1 MRKLARVVKID
12 EIHGIPDADAI
23 EVATVGGWKVV
34 VKKNE
39 YKAEDLAVYFEID
52 SWIPHELAPF
62 LTKAGQYPKVYNGVE
77 GQRLKTIRLRGQLSQ
92 GLLLSWNVLVE
103 ITGNP
108 IQCARDF
115 NIEDADVTEVLGIQK
130 WEREIPSQL
139 AGVSRGNFPSFIR
152 KTDQER
158 IQNLKKEYA
167 KWQEEG
173 LVWEMTEKLDGSSM
187 TIYVNQ
193 EECGVCSRNLNL
205 KESEEN
211 SFWRVA
217 IRENLIDKI
226 KSTGK
231 NIALQGE
238 LVGPGV
244 QGNKYNL
251 SELQFYLFDVYDID
265 TQEYYT
271 PEQRWMLVLQLGL
284 KHAPILS
291 HELNFKENEWTLD
304 YVLRNAEFKS
314 YLNQQTEAEGVVFKS
329 IDGKNS
335 FKAISNKFLLKNDE

>member
-39 YKAEDLAVYFEID
+39 YKAGDLAVYFEID

-92 GLLLSWNVLVE
+92 GLLMPIPQSVYDGAGSQVAEDLDLSENLM
-103 ITGNP
+103 
-108 IQCARDF
+108 
-115 NIEDADVTEVLGIQK
+115 IQK
-130 WEREIPSQL
+130 WEREIPAQL
-139 AGVSRGNFPSFIR
+139 AGVSRGSFPSFIR

-158 IQNLKKEYA
+158 IQNLKKEYT

-173 LVWEMTEKLDGSSM
+173 VVWEMTEKLDGSSM
-187 TIYVNQ
+187 TVYVNG
-193 EECGVCSRNLNL
+193 EESGVCSRNLNL

>member
-1 MRKLARVVKID
+1 MRKLARIVRID
-12 EIHGIPDADAI
+12 EVNPILDADAI
-23 EVATVGGWKVV
+23 EVASVGGWKVV

-39 YKAEDLAVYFEID
+39 YKAGELAVYFEID
-52 SWIPHELAPF
+52 SWIPHHLAPF
-62 LTKAGQYPKVYNGVE
+62 LTKSGQYPKVYNGVE
-77 GQRLKTIRLRGQLSQ
+77 GQRLRTIKLRGQLSQ
-92 GLLLSWNVLVE
+92 GLLMPVPESVYDGVKSQLVE
-103 ITGNP
+103 
-108 IQCARDF
+108 QV
-115 NIEDADVTEVLGIQK
+115 IEDLDLTDILMIQK
-130 WEREIPSQL
+130 WEAPISAQL
-139 AGVSRGNFPSFIR
+139 AGVSKGSFPSFIR

-158 IQNLKKEYA
+158 IQNLKREYA
-167 KWQEEG
+167 EWQEEG

-187 TIYVNQ
+187 TVFVN
-193 EECGVCSRNLNL
+193 EEESGVCSRNLNL

-211 SFWRVA
+211 SFWKVA

-238 LVGPGV
+238 LVGPGI

-251 SELQFYLFDVYDID
+251 SDIDFYLFDIYDID
-265 TQEYYT
+265 KQEYYN

-291 HELNFKENEWTLD
+291 HELNFKENQWTIEN
-304 YVLRNAEFKS
+304 VLINAEFKS
-314 YLNQQTEAEGVVFKS
+314 LLNKQTEAEGVVFKS
-329 IDGKNS
+329 LDGKHS

>member
-1 MRKLARVVKID
+1 MRKLARIIRID
-12 EIHGIPDADAI
+12 EVNPIPDADAI

-39 YKAEDLAVYFEID
+39 YKAGELAVYFEID
-52 SWIPHELAPF
+52 SWIPHHLAPF
-62 LTKAGQYPKVYNGVE
+62 LTKSGQYPKVYNGVE
-77 GQRLKTIRLRGQLSQ
+77 GQRLRTIKLRGQLSQ
-92 GLLLSWNVLVE
+92 GLLMPIGILMDVLSL
-103 ITGNP
+103 G
-108 IQCARDF
+108 DF
-115 NIEDADVTEVLGIQK
+115 VRLTEDEDVSEELNIQK
-130 WEREIPSQL
+130 WEAPVSAQL
-139 AGVSRGNFPSFIR
+139 AGVSKGSFPSFIR

-158 IQNLKKEYA
+158 IQNLKREYA
-167 KWQEEG
+167 EWQEEG

-187 TIYVNQ
+187 TVFVN
-193 EECGVCSRNLNL
+193 EEESGVCSRNLNL

-211 SFWRVA
+211 AFWKVA

-238 LVGPGV
+238 LVGPGI

-251 SELQFYLFDVYDID
+251 SDIDFYLFDIYDID
-265 TQEYYT
+265 KQEYYT

-291 HELNFKENEWTLD
+291 HELNFKENEWTIEN
-304 YVLRNAEFKS
+304 VLINAEIKS
-314 YLNQQTEAEGVVFKS
+314 LLNKQTEAEGVVFKS
-329 IDGKNS
+329 LDGKHS

>member
-1 MRKLARVVKID
+1 MRKLARIVRID
-12 EIHGIPDADAI
+12 EVNPIPDADAI

-39 YKAEDLAVYFEID
+39 YKAGELAVYFEID
-52 SWIPHELAPF
+52 SWIPHHLAPF
-62 LTKAGQYPKVYNGVE
+62 LTKSGQYPKVYNGVE
-77 GQRLKTIRLRGQLSQ
+77 GQRLRTIKLRGQLSQ
-92 GLLLSWNVLVE
+92 GLLMPIGILMDVLSL
-103 ITGNP
+103 G
-108 IQCARDF
+108 DF
-115 NIEDADVTEVLGIQK
+115 IRLTEGEEVSEELNIQK
-130 WEREIPSQL
+130 WEAPISAQL
-139 AGVSRGNFPSFIR
+139 AGISKGSFPSFIR

-158 IQNLKKEYA
+158 IQNLKREYA
-167 KWQEEG
+167 EWQEEG

-187 TIYVNQ
+187 TVFVN
-193 EECGVCSRNLNL
+193 EEESGVCSRNLNL

-211 SFWRVA
+211 AFWKVA

-238 LVGPGV
+238 LVGPGI
-244 QGNKYNL
+244 QGNNYNL
-251 SELQFYLFDVYDID
+251 SDIDFYLFDIYDID
-265 TQEYYT
+265 KQEYYT

-291 HELNFKENEWTLD
+291 HELNFKENEWTIEK
-304 YVLRNAEFKS
+304 VLINAEFKS
-314 YLNQQTEAEGVVFKS
+314 YLNKQTEAEGVVFKS
-329 IDGKNS
+329 LDGKHS

>member
-39 YKAEDLAVYFEID
+39 YKAGDLAVYFEID

-92 GLLLSWNVLVE
+92 GLLM
-103 ITGNP
+103 P
-108 IQCARDF
+108 IPQSVYDGMKSQVV
-115 NIEDADVTEVLGIQK
+115 NDVIEDLDLTDILMIQK
-130 WEREIPSQL
+130 WEREIPAQL

-167 KWQEEG
+167 KWQEDG
-173 LVWEMTEKLDGSSM
+173 VVWEMTEKLDGSSM
-187 TIYVNQ
+187 TIYVNGD
-193 EECGVCSRNLNL
+193 ECGVCSRNLNL

-231 NIALQGE
+231 NITLQGE

-251 SELQFYLFDVYDID
+251 SELQFYLFDVYNID

-284 KHAPILS
+284 KHTPILS
-291 HELNFKENEWTLD
+291 HEINFKENEWTLD

>member
-1 MRKLARVVKID
+1 MRKLARIVRID
-12 EIHGIPDADAI
+12 EVNPIPDADAI

-39 YKAEDLAVYFEID
+39 YKAGELAVYFEID
-52 SWIPHELAPF
+52 SWIPHHLAPF
-62 LTKAGQYPKVYNGVE
+62 LTKSGQYPKVYNGVE
-77 GQRLKTIRLRGQLSQ
+77 GQRLRTIKLRGQLSQ
-92 GLLLSWNVLVE
+92 GLLMPIGILMDVLSL
-103 ITGNP
+103 G
-108 IQCARDF
+108 DF
-115 NIEDADVTEVLGIQK
+115 IRLTEGEEVSEELNIQK
-130 WEREIPSQL
+130 WEAPISAQL
-139 AGVSRGNFPSFIR
+139 AGISKGSFPSFIR

-158 IQNLKKEYA
+158 IQNLKREYA
-167 KWQEEG
+167 EWQEEG

-187 TIYVNQ
+187 TVFVN
-193 EECGVCSRNLNL
+193 EEESGVCSRNLNL

-211 SFWRVA
+211 AFWKVA

-238 LVGPGV
+238 LVGPGI
-244 QGNKYNL
+244 QGNNYNL
-251 SELQFYLFDVYDID
+251 SDIEFYLFDIYDID
-265 TQEYYT
+265 KQEYYT

-291 HELNFKENEWTLD
+291 HEINFKENQWTIEK
-304 YVLRNAEFKS
+304 VLINAEFKS
-314 YLNQQTEAEGVVFKS
+314 YLNKQTEAEGVVFKS
-329 IDGKNS
+329 LDGKHS

>member
-39 YKAEDLAVYFEID
+39 YKAGDLAVYFEID

-92 GLLLSWNVLVE
+92 GLLMPIPQSVYDGMKSQVENNV
-103 ITGNP
+103 
-108 IQCARDF
+108 
-115 NIEDADVTEVLGIQK
+115 IEDLDLTDILMIQK

-173 LVWEMTEKLDGSSM
+173 VVWEMTEKLDGSSM
-187 TIYVNQ
+187 TIYVN
-193 EECGVCSRNLNL
+193 EEESGVCSRNLNL

-226 KSTGK
+226 KSTDK

-265 TQEYYT
+265 NQVYYT

-291 HELNFKENEWTLD
+291 HELNFKENEWTIES
-304 YVLRNAEFKS
+304 VLKNVEFKS
-314 YLNQQTEAEGVVFKS
+314 TLNQQTEAEGVVFKS
-329 IDGKNS
+329 VDGKNS